1 MPRLLS
7 SKSLHLALAIPAIA
21 ALLVSTAI
29 LWFLLG
35 TLLQQSAARQLL
47 NTLPIV
53 GDSITGRLS
62 LNATELHELIHDL
75 TAGTAVRVT
84 LIRADGVVVADS
96 SRSWEQMLR
105 MDNHA
110 GRPEISA
117 ALEEGQGWSVRRSD
131 TTGLDYVYAAR
142 VLDSDEGRFVLR
154 LAQPL
159 TGLQALHRSLGW
171 VLIIASIGA
180 LLAVGLL
187 LWWFELRLS
196 KVLPQLLSG
205 AERLVEGDFSHRV
218 DLPPEPELARIGR
231 FLNRVSEQAESRIQ
245 DLETARTQLTAV
257 ISGMGEGVLV
267 TDSEG
272 FVWLANQAFREIFD
286 IQAAAIGRSPLELT
300 RQTQLEDL
308 IVTTL
313 VKGMPSSAELQLPG
327 QPARHVAL
335 ASTPLGEG
343 LGTVVVARDIT
354 DLVRLTQVRR
364 DFIAN
369 ISHELKTP
377 LSAIRGYTETLRDG
391 AVEEPEASHRF
402 LGRILQQ
409 CSRLQTLLEDLLT
422 LSRLENLEGHLER
435 RTVDLERILD
445 DCLETLAPQISDKQ
459 IHLEVQEAPVPKLS
473 GDAEALQRLFINLL
487 ENAIKYNRKGGHV
500 TVQLRPEDGK
510 VVFQV
515 DDTGIGI
522 PAASIDRVF
531 ERFYRVD
538 KGRSRDEGGTGL
550 GLAIVKHVAQLHGG
564 RVEVD
569 SHLGEGS
576 SFRVHLPVGP
586 QPAPASI

>member
-1 MPRLLS
+1 MRRSLFSNRLR
-7 SKSLHLALAIPAIA
+7 LALALPAFA
-21 ALLVSTAI
+21 ALLVSTGI
-29 LWFLLG
+29 LWVLLSN
-35 TLLQQSAARQLL
+35 LQRQSAASQLL
-47 NTLPIV
+47 YTLPIV
-53 GDSITGRLS
+53 ADSLTGRLS
-62 LNATELHELIHDL
+62 MEPRELQDLVHEL
-75 TAGTAVRVT
+75 TRGTEVRMTV
-84 LIRADGVVVADS
+84 IRADGLVAADS
-96 SRSWEQMLR
+96 ERSWDQVER

-117 ALEEGQGWSVRRSD
+117 ALESGQGWSVRRSA
-131 TTGLDYVYAAR
+131 TTGLYYVYAAR
-142 VLDSDEGRFVLR
+142 VVASAEGRFVLR

-159 TGLQALHRSLGW
+159 AGLQELRRSLGW
-171 VLIIASIGA
+171 VLIAASLAA
-180 LLAVGLL
+180 LLAMSGL
-187 LWWFELRLS
+187 LWWVEWRIS
-196 KVLPQLLSG
+196 KALPDLVAG
-205 AERLVEGDFSHRV
+205 AERLERGEFGHRV
-218 DLPPEPELARIGR
+218 ALPSDPELARIGK
-231 FLNRVSEQAESRIQ
+231 FLNRVSEEARTRID
-245 DLETARTQLTAV
+245 DLETERAHLRAV
-257 ISGMGEGVLV
+257 VASMGEGVLV

-272 FVWLANQAFREIFD
+272 FVWLANRAFERIFEVRGET
-286 IQAAAIGRSPLELT
+286 AGRSPLELT

-308 IVTTL
+308 IVSTL
-313 VKGMPSSAELQLPG
+313 VTSAGSTAEIEVQG
-327 QPARHVAL
+327 QPSRHVAL

-343 LGTVVVARDIT
+343 LGAVVVARDIT
-354 DLVRLTQVRR
+354 DVIRLTQVRR

-391 AVEEPEASHRF
+391 AMQEPEASSRF

-445 DCLETLAPQISDKQ
+445 DCLETLAPQIAEKQ
-459 IHLEVQEAPVPKLS
+459 ILLEVEESPIPTLS

-487 ENAIKYNRKGGHV
+487 DNAIKYNRKGGLV
-500 TVQLRPEDGK
+500 TVQLKPEPDW

-515 DDTGIGI
+515 HDTGIGI
-522 PAASIDRVF
+522 PTASIDRVF

-564 RVEVD
+564 KVEVE
-569 SHLGEGS
+569 SRLGEGS
-576 SFRVHLPVGP
+576 TFRVFLPVS
-586 QPAPASI
+586 QS

>member
-1 MPRLLS
+1 MRQSFFSRRLRFA
-7 SKSLHLALAIPAIA
+7 LALPAFA
-21 ALLVSTAI
+21 ALLVSTGI
-29 LWFLLG
+29 LWALLSN
-35 TLLQQSAARQLL
+35 LLQQSAARQLHS
-47 NTLPIV
+47 TLPIV
-53 GDSITGRLS
+53 ADSITGRLT
-62 LNATELHELIHDL
+62 LAPAELQDLAHQLTGGTE
-75 TAGTAVRVT
+75 VRLT
-84 LIRADGVVVADS
+84 LIQADGVVVADS

-110 GRPEISA
+110 NRPEIRA
-117 ALEEGQGWSVRRSD
+117 AMEEGRGSSVRRSD
-131 TTGLDYVYAAR
+131 TTGLHYVYTAQI
-142 VLDSDEGRFVLR
+142 LDTENGRYVLR

-159 TGLQALHRSLGW
+159 AGLQALRRGLGW
-171 VLIIASIGA
+171 VLIAASLAA
-180 LLAVGLL
+180 LLAMSALL
-187 LWWFELRLS
+187 AWLEWRVS
-196 KVLPQLLSG
+196 RALPDLVTG
-205 AERLVEGDFSHRV
+205 AERLERGDFSQRV
-218 DLPPEPELARIGR
+218 SLPSDPELARIGR
-231 FLNRVSEQAESRIQ
+231 FLNRVASEAETKIEE
-245 DLETARTQLTAV
+245 LETERGHLRAV
-257 ISGMGEGVLV
+257 VSSMGEGVLV

-272 FVWLANQAFREIFD
+272 FVWLANQAFREIFG
-286 IQAAAIGRSPLELT
+286 IRGETSARSPLELT

-308 IVTTL
+308 IVSTL
-313 VKGMPSSAELQLPG
+313 VSGRGSTAEIQLQGMPS
-327 QPARHVAL
+327 RHVAL

-343 LGTVVVARDIT
+343 LGAVVVARDIT

-391 AVEEPEASHRF
+391 AMEEPEASRRF

-435 RTVDLERILD
+435 RTVDLETILD

-459 IHLEVQEAPVPKLS
+459 IQLDVQETPVPKLT

-500 TVQLRPEDGK
+500 TVQLRPEDGE
-510 VVFQV
+510 VVLQV

-564 RVEVD
+564 RVEVE

-576 SFRVHLPVGP
+576 TFRVHLPAASQQVPGP
-586 QPAPASI
+586 S